1 MKTKACAALAAAVV
15 LGGFAGDAFALQ
27 EKKKGGETAKP
38 AAQSATP
45 EERLAQGKLVAE
57 SEHDYA
63 RALEI
68 LTAVASDASVKAD
81 VKAQALVAAARCLNQ
96 LGRGAE
102 ARAQLQ
108 AAAQLNG
115 PGADEAKHL
124 LDAGLTDQQLELR
137 IAKAI
142 DELLKLNTPENFDL
156 ERLEKSR
163 ITHDL
168 VWVGAPAVPRVA
180 RVLADV
186 DHLTNVSVAT
196 YLLARINTPEAAAA
210 VRDALRQADPFY
222 KRAVLAA
229 FPANVNWSDPIRA
242 TVMTLLNDQDA
253 HVRLWVVN
261 DAARLATLE
270 ELLPLTRDA
279 SDDVRIGAWRAIRSK
294 DEALVGADPV
304 MVELRRCLKEDHDDV
319 RRQAVDLFRTKG
331 ILRSAAARELLV
343 TTLLD
348 ATLAVESDGRQPH
361 WLPYDGADRNL
372 VYDRPI
378 PLELLVDAAAKLAPI
393 VTYDVNNGSFNYTAP
408 RCILFAHLV
417 SGSATATSGTG
428 AVGWPGAEREKAWKL
443 VRAGLGLNLFEWI
456 AANATP
462 DDVPALIESAAACGD
477 AVLMNDVVKRFSTK
491 LTPPQRSAAAKAMLT
506 LFNSD
511 TEAWERTSA
520 DKVPVR
526 WERLVGALFTL
537 GGDEADAALVRAQP
551 RRPDVSYLRW
561 LMDRHDPVVDPRRL
575 AELVTIR
582 INDNNDPQL
591 TRSARNDALGRIA
604 AARLPQLPTL
614 LAPCYELGLGVYNT
628 GSSSARPRGFAWL
641 VVHEPD
647 ANEENARESKPGSN
661 RPPRSSPS
669 NRTVLHAEWGAAY
682 SAADVRT
689 AFEACARSDR
699 ADFWWDVRTV
709 LDFLPPEGPFDPVAT
724 ELLQQVM
731 TRIPSLDPEKLANA
745 QVSRGALVEAV
756 LRRSAPGWK
765 EFALANCLDPEL
777 GEVVVFY
784 VPALFSELFEKLLA
798 TRTDASA
805 KARRIAVGRLQ
816 GEKEPALRAR
826 AADFLTDPVAGVRKA
841 AIETLFQI
849 SPDKALDL
857 VLPLAKDPDSGVR
870 FALYEQLSSCFDRRA
885 IPILVDGLQDPSPG
899 ARDTAKKSLDALQY
913 VFEQKDKWK
922 RMLEGAGLDST
933 NAAEALVKQAAS
945 TQPKATRLVAIE
957 SLGTLGV
964 AETLP
969 VLINFM
975 GESDAEIAAAAKAA
989 VEKINRRTA
998 EREAGPAGKKSS
1010 EKGQ

>member
-1 MKTKACAALAAAVV
+1 MKTKGCAALAAVMV
-15 LGGFAGDAFALQ
+15 LGGFAGDAFARQ
-27 EKKKGGETAKP
+27 EKQKGGETAKP

-45 EERLAQGKLVAE
+45 EERIAQGKLVAE
-57 SEHDYA
+57 GEHDYA

-68 LTAVASDASVKAD
+68 LTAVATDASVKSE

-108 AAAQLNG
+108 AAAQMTG

-142 DELLKLNTPENFDL
+142 EELLKLSPPENFDL

-163 ITHDL
+163 ITQDL
-168 VWVGAPAVPRVA
+168 LWVGAPAVPRLA

-229 FPANVNWSDPIRA
+229 FPAYVICSDPIRA

-279 SDDVRIGAWRAIRSK
+279 DDAVRIGAWRAIRSK
-294 DEALVGADPV
+294 DVAIAGAEPV
-304 MVELRRCLKEDHDDV
+304 MVELRRCLKEDHDEV

-343 TTLLD
+343 TALLD
-348 ATLAVESDGRQPH
+348 AKLAVESDGRRPH
-361 WLPYDGADRNL
+361 WMPDDGADPSL
-372 VYDRPI
+372 VFDRPI
-378 PLELLVDAAAKLAPI
+378 PLDLLVDAAAKLGTI
-393 VTYDVNNGSFNYTAP
+393 GTFDVNNHHDYTAP
-408 RCILFAHLV
+408 RCSLFGRLV
-417 SGSATATSGTG
+417 HDSATASSGGGTI
-428 AVGWPGAEREKAWKL
+428 GWSAAEREKAWKL
-443 VRAGLGLNLFEWI
+443 VRAGLGNQFLAWI
-456 AANATP
+456 TANATP
-462 DDVPALIESAAACGD
+462 EDVPALIESAAACGD
-477 AVLMNDVVKRFSTK
+477 AELMNQVVVRFSTK
-491 LTPPQRSAAAKAMLT
+491 LTPAQRSAAAKAMLT
-506 LFNSD
+506 LFNAD
-511 TEAWERTSA
+511 TEAWIRSGTE
-520 DKVPVR
+520 KVPAR
-526 WERLVGALFTL
+526 WERLTGVLLIL
-537 GGDEADAALVRAQP
+537 GGDEADAALVRVQP
-551 RRPDVSYLRW
+551 RRPDASYLRW
-561 LMDRHDPVVDPRRL
+561 LMNRHDPVVDPHRL
-575 AELVTIR
+575 VELVTIR
-582 INDNNDPQL
+582 MNDNNNQDNKA
-591 TRSARNDALGRIA
+591 ARNDALGRIA
-604 AARLPQLPTL
+604 AAHVPELPSL
-614 LAPCYELGLGVYNT
+614 LAPCYELGLEVYNT

-647 ANEENARESKPGSN
+647 ANEENASERKPGSN

-699 ADFWWDVRTV
+699 ADFWWDVRSV
-709 LDFLPPEGPFDPVAT
+709 LDLLPQEGPFDPVAT
-724 ELLQQVM
+724 ELLRQIM
-731 TRIPSLDPEKLANA
+731 TCIPSLDPEKLANA
-745 QVSRGALVEAV
+745 QIPRGALVEAV

-777 GEVVVFY
+777 GELVVAD
-784 VPALFSELFEKLLA
+784 VPALFPELFETLLA
-798 TRTDASA
+798 NRTDASA

-816 GEKEPALRAR
+816 GEKDPALRAR
-826 AADFLTDPVAGVRKA
+826 AVDFLTDPVAGVRKA

-849 SPDKALDL
+849 APEKALDL

-870 FALYEQLSSCFDRRA
+870 FALYEQLASCFDRRA

-922 RMLEGAGLDST
+922 RMLEGAGLDSA

-975 GESDAEIAAAAKAA
+975 GEIDAEIAAAAKAA

-998 EREAGPAGKKSS
+998 ETEKAPSGKDSKV
-1010 EKGQ
+1010 KQQ